1 MPRDEAALLDIA
13 RAACQ
18 DLLKKAKQVAAER
31 STTLTALVIEGLT
44 RATSGD
50 DAYQEAWQRQK
61 ALMEAGHLLREGT
74 EALPPRDAAH
84 ER

>member
-1 MPRDEAALLDIA
+1 METQNLPLRLPKP
-13 RAACQ
+13 
-18 DLLKKAKQVAAER
+18 LLKKAKRVAAER
-31 STTLTALVIEGLT
+31 GTTLTALVIEGLT
-44 RATSGD
+44 RATSGN

-61 ALMEAGHLLREGT
+61 ALMEAGYLLRNSG

>member
-1 MPRDEAALLDIA
+1 MAAGNLIQAFLEKA
-13 RAACQ
+13 RR
-18 DLLKKAKQVAAER
+18 VAAER
-31 STTLTALVIEGLT
+31 GATLTALVIEGLT

-50 DAYQEAWQRQK
+50 DAYGAAWQRQK
-61 ALMEAGHLLREGT
+61 EAGYLLRAGA